1 MQIWNCLVI
10 FSHSDKYE
18 ICMNTCK
25 HLPAALGTT
34 IGGYHQVIHVEHDSR
49 VVGVPL
55 VFVTNKYWNGA
66 IFPSWKLKK
75 VLNAKINI
83 SKLSSFIFKEDAL
96 LNDIKAKKS
105 KEWL

>member
-1 MQIWNCLVI
+1 MQIDIALL
-10 FSHSDKYE
+10 FLSHNNKYE
-18 ICMNTCK
+18 IFMNTCK

-96 LNDIKAKKS
+96 LNDIKAKK
-105 KEWL
+105 K